1 MWFHQMTCPRFWQMS
16 WLLSSHLS
24 YLVCYSSYLVTFD
37 TQLSS
42 CLTYLLVT
50 KRAEKSMTHYI
61 YRWMFLAMDG
71 SFWRQPHPE
80 EAVSQQFQMK
90 KVSEKDHRL
99 PKQRS
104 SPDSGEDAVWGFYE
118 RIANLTDF
126 DRNCGNVL
134 TNRRR
139 WRRHNA

>member
-1 MWFHQMTCPRFWQMS
+1 
-16 WLLSSHLS
+16 
-24 YLVCYSSYLVTFD
+24 
-37 TQLSS
+37 
-42 CLTYLLVT
+42 
-50 KRAEKSMTHYI
+50 
-61 YRWMFLAMDG
+61 
-71 SFWRQPHPE
+71 
-80 EAVSQQFQMK
+80 MK